1 MSVIDGASG
10 DGGVQ
15 HGKMLMDFVDAT
27 MSADIEK
34 LDDTRTKLLDLIGE
48 AGVVD
53 AAAVMAMFQ
62 LNTRA
67 ADAAGIT
74 VEERTLKGRN
84 KAAGL
89 LGFDERAGGVAP

>member
-15 HGKMLMDFVDAT
+15 HGKILMDFVDAT

-34 LDDTRTKLLDLIGE
+34 VDGIRLKLLELVGE

-67 ADAAGIT
+67 ADAAGIA
-74 VEERTLKGRN
+74 VEEGTLTGRN
-84 KAAGL
+84 NAAGL
-89 LGFDERAGGVAP
+89 FGFDARPGGIAP

>member
-53 AAAVMAMFQ
+53 AAAVMAMFHS
-62 LNTRA
+62 TP
-67 ADAAGIT
+67 
-74 VEERTLKGRN
+74 
-84 KAAGL
+84 GL
-89 LGFDERAGGVAP
+89 LMPPASLWKKEP

>member
-1 MSVIDGASG
+1 M
-10 DGGVQ
+10 
-15 HGKMLMDFVDAT
+15 
-27 MSADIEK
+27 
-34 LDDTRTKLLDLIGE
+34 
-48 AGVVD
+48 VD

-74 VEERTLKGRN
+74 VEERTLIGRN